1 MLIDL
6 VNEVVSGASFFAAA
20 RTANAN
26 GNGIDMANG
35 LVSTNAVL
43 NVGSVSGT
51 TPTLDVKMQESDD
64 NTTFTN
70 IPGANFTQVTASN
83 AFQVIRFLRSK
94 RYRRA
99 VATIGG
105 TPPSFTFGVEVYGQT
120 KHSGTG
126 GGYDRSPSS

>member
-1 MLIDL
+1 MIIDL
-6 VNEVVSGASFFAAA
+6 VNYAVSGASFFAAA

-26 GNGIDMANG
+26 GSGVNLSNG
-35 LVSTNAVL
+35 LGSTNAVL

-64 NTTFTN
+64 DTTYTD
-70 IPGANFTQVTASN
+70 IPGATFNQVTAGN
-83 AFQVIRFLRSK
+83 QRQVIRFLRSK
-94 RYRRA
+94 AFCRA

-105 TPPSFTFGVEVYGQT
+105 TTPSFTFSVEVFGQA